1 MSDSCFNSPGLVSV
15 DEAIAFLVEQA
26 RPATQT
32 ETVSLKDALG
42 RVLAQ
47 PVISSVNVPPA
58 DNTAMDGYAVAFGD
72 LNAEGETV
80 LPVSQRIVAGETGVA
95 LQSGTAARIFT
106 GAPIPRDADTVIMQE
121 QCAEQADG
129 SIRISGKVKQ
139 GDHIRRAGEDIRI
152 NDEVLTV
159 GRLLQ
164 PQDLGLAASVGCATL
179 TVYNP
184 LRVAIFSTGD
194 ELVEPGEEAGEGKI
208 YNSNRYTLSGLLHN
222 SGCEVVDLGVVE
234 DTLEATIH
242 AMQHAAEMADLVMT
256 TGGVSVGEEDY
267 VRLAIEQLGEIGMWR
282 VAMKPGKP
290 FAYGRIA
297 DTPFIGLPGNPVS
310 VFATYCLFA
319 RPWILRSQGMQDV
332 LPQPVTI
339 PAGFDWPKKG
349 PRREYIRVRLQTDD
363 RGICVVPFKHQGS
376 GVLTSVSWA
385 HGLVEI
391 RENTTVSRGEP
402 VNFLPFHGLLG

>member
-1 MSDSCFNSPGLVSV
+1 
-15 DEAIAFLVEQA
+15 
-26 RPATQT
+26 
-32 ETVSLKDALG
+32 
-42 RVLAQ
+42 
-47 PVISSVNVPPA
+47 
-58 DNTAMDGYAVAFGD
+58 
-72 LNAEGETV
+72 
-80 LPVSQRIVAGETGVA
+80 
-95 LQSGTAARIFT
+95 
-106 GAPIPRDADTVIMQE
+106 
-121 QCAEQADG
+121 
-129 SIRISGKVKQ
+129 
-139 GDHIRRAGEDIRI
+139 
-152 NDEVLTV
+152 
-159 GRLLQ
+159 
-164 PQDLGLAASVGCATL
+164 L